1 MNRKAV
7 TYLRFS
13 NEEQSSHSIERQQ
26 MITEGWMQHFNI
38 ELVDSFEDQGFT
50 ATNFD
55 RPDFKKLYAF
65 IGKNHRNIDYLVV
78 SDLTRF
84 SRELGDAVNIVKKI
98 QLEYGIKIVSASRG
112 AIYDITKPNSF
123 FMMALEFLLGNT
135 ENIKRANDIN
145 SSIYAAKAVKGRYI
159 GARAPFGYKKEH
171 WHEGKKKLFRLVIV
185 EEEAAII
192 RWIYDAYLRNC
203 PIYLI
208 KDDAKTMGLRGTKHT
223 LIESILTCPVY
234 AGMQIVKPYKDQPG
248 GLYPLSDHVPI
259 IDLVTWNQVQEKM
272 NKKFKP
278 RTIISEDL
286 PLRGVLCCFCGVPL
300 TGAPSRSKSGKYF
313 HYYKCPKTSK
323 HNNVSAIKA
332 HEQLKQAF
340 DYMSL
345 TPQMVKS
352 ITLKSEF
359 LLERRMKDRS
369 RLITQR
375 TSELDQIETD
385 LRSLEKKWISDQI
398 SFETYNRWNGDY
410 TKQRNSL
417 RAQIDQLKKESNTTH
432 ALLLQTIDYL
442 TDMRHVFETCNATQ
456 KQELVRT
463 VFDNSL
469 YYENKVYRTPYLIPE
484 LGHNELIMREK
495 SLLIWE
501 KKRGNL
507 AISPSGGA
515 EGSRTPVQTSSPKA
529 FYMLIPALFVGK
541 QQEPDEPI
549 ASLAG

>member
-7 TYLRFS
+7 SYLRFS

-26 MITEGWMQHFNI
+26 MITKSWMENFNI
-38 ELVDSFEDQGFT
+38 ELVDSFEDQGFS

-65 IGKNHRNIDYLVV
+65 IGKNFRNIDYLVV
-78 SDLTRF
+78 ADLTRF

-98 QLEYGIKIVSASRG
+98 QIEYGIKIVSASRG
-112 AIYDITKPNSF
+112 AIYDVTEPNSF

-171 WHEGKKKLFRLVIV
+171 WYEGKKKLFRLVIV

-192 RWIYDAYLRNC
+192 RWIYDAYLRNA
-203 PIYLI
+203 PLYLI
-208 KDDAKTMGLRGTKHT
+208 KDDAKAMGLRGTRHS
-223 LIESILTCPVY
+223 LIELILACPVY
-234 AGMQIVKPYKDQPG
+234 AGMQYVKPYKDQPG
-248 GLYPLSDHVPI
+248 GLYPLADHVPI
-259 IDLVTWNQVQEKM
+259 IDLVVWNQVQEKM
-272 NKKFKP
+272 NKKVKP
-278 RTIISEDL
+278 RTLISEDL
-286 PLRGVLCCFCGVPL
+286 PLRGVVYCHCGVPL
-300 TGAPSRSKSGKYF
+300 TGAASRGKSGKYF
-313 HYYKCPKTSK
+313 HYYKCNKTSK
-323 HNNVSAIKA
+323 HNNISAVKA

-345 TPQMVKS
+345 TPQMVRS
-352 ITLKSEF
+352 LTLKSEF
-359 LLERRMKDRS
+359 LLETRVKDRTL
-369 RLITQR
+369 LIAKKR
-375 TSELDQIETD
+375 SELDRVETD
-385 LRSLEKKWISDQI
+385 LLSLEKKWIADQI

-410 TKQRNSL
+410 SRQRNYL
-417 RAQIDQLKKESNTTH
+417 RTQLDQLNKEDNNTH
-432 ALLLQTIDYL
+432 ALLIHTIDWL
-442 TDMRHVFETCNATQ
+442 TDMRHVFDTCKATQ

-484 LGHNELIMREK
+484 LGHNELIMRDK
-495 SLLIWE
+495 NLLIWG

-507 AISPSGGA
+507 AISSSGGA
-515 EGSRTPVQTSSPKA
+515 EGTRTPVQT
-529 FYMLIPALFVGK
+529 
-541 QQEPDEPI
+541 
-549 ASLAG
+549 